1 MPKGKKMGQRYKAL
15 TKARK
20 DNNATRRK
28 IKIRKQMQKNTSRVY
43 SA

>member
-1 MPKGKKMGQRYKAL
+1 MVFKKKPLKKVAQLNKLQRENKA
-15 TKARK
+15 TK
-20 DNNATRRK
+20 RK